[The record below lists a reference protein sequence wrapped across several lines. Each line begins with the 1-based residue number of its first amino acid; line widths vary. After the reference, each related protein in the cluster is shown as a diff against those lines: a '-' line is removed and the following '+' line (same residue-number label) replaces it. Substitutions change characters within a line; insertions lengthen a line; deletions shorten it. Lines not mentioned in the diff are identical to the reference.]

1 MAQTKVTSTRQPIN
15 LLSTSNGVIE
25 IGDED
30 GDELIHY
37 VDDDG
42 TILHNPNY
50 PDPECPCYD
59 DDEQGDTTS
68 DYALALSSYRADFY
82 SIALDGYN
90 TGGLCVERE
99 IAERVLRGAA

>member
-50 PDPECPCYD
+50 PDPERPCYD

-82 SIALDGYN
+82 SIAPDGYN